1 MFSGKYKQGSF
12 CTDFDVDF
20 VFVHFILKYAKQ
32 NEHVGGIATRNRKAR
47 LVNCVVFFCVEM
59 LCSYVPRDDIIF
71 SKNFLRK
78 NCISY
83 KNAIS
88 TNE

>member
-1 MFSGKYKQGSF
+1 MELTRKKGNRGWNPSMFSGKYKQESF

-47 LVNCVVFFCVEM
+47 LVNYVVFF
-59 LCSYVPRDDIIF
+59 LCG
-71 SKNFLRK
+71 NALFL
-78 NCISY
+78 C
-83 KNAIS
+83 AQG
-88 TNE
+88 